1 MQSMT
6 RSVSLN
12 LSALNQRI
20 KKENP
25 GHSEDQ
31 IEAFDGETA
40 ALKQFCFHVRSYG
53 TCGDFTPYVPSPT
66 SQNHK
71 FKKCL
76 SHVVA
81 EHETLAGIALK
92 YDISVEDIR
101 RINSFLWT
109 SNSVWVGQIIKVPV
123 IDKIGIYSENSSE
136 RKNSSNESSGEKTDD
151 ITNQKSAK
159 NAKSKRRLSASATNL
174 KMGPSPTEFW
184 TKMDSSIE
192 ESKKVQGQL
201 KKNSPPHSNLQESD
215 KDMESSK
222 SQDLKC

>member
-1 MQSMT
+1 MT

-12 LSALNQRI
+12 TSLNFSQRHQ
-20 KKENP
+20 KHQN
-25 GHSEDQ
+25 SDQ

-71 FKKCL
+71 HRKCL
-76 SHVVA
+76 THIVA

-123 IDKIGIYSENSSE
+123 SEGKSGRGSNIDQTEKSTSH
-136 RKNSSNESSGEKTDD
+136 KNDPQKCSGSASATGS
-151 ITNQKSAK
+151 SAK
-159 NAKSKRRLSASATNL
+159 KDHSRRLSAGNM
-174 KMGPSPTEFW
+174 KIGPSPTEFW
-184 TKMDSSIE
+184 TKVDHSIE
-192 ESKKVQGQL
+192 ESRKVTSQL
-201 KKNSPPHSNLQESD
+201 KKNSPPASTVQDDSNVH
-215 KDMESSK
+215 M
-222 SQDLKC
+222 KC

>member
-1 MQSMT
+1 MT

-12 LSALNQRI
+12 TSLNFSQRHQ
-20 KKENP
+20 KHQN
-25 GHSEDQ
+25 SDQ

-66 SQNHK
+66 SQNHRH
-71 FKKCL
+71 KKCL
-76 SHVVA
+76 THIVA

-123 IDKIGIYSENSSE
+123 SEGKSGGNIE
-136 RKNSSNESSGEKTDD
+136 NE
-151 ITNQKSAK
+151 
-159 NAKSKRRLSASATNL
+159 KSKSDKNDPQKCSASATAQKKDHRRLSAGNM
-174 KMGPSPTEFW
+174 KIGPSPTEFW
-184 TKMDSSIE
+184 TKVDHSIE
-192 ESKKVQGQL
+192 ESRKVTSQL
-201 KKNSPPHSNLQESD
+201 KKNNPPAPAQDDRNYESNV
-215 KDMESSK
+215 DM
-222 SQDLKC
+222 KC

>member
-1 MQSMT
+1 M
-6 RSVSLN
+6 
-12 LSALNQRI
+12 
-20 KKENP
+20 
-25 GHSEDQ
+25 
-31 IEAFDGETA
+31 
-40 ALKQFCFHVRSYG
+40 
-53 TCGDFTPYVPSPT
+53 
-66 SQNHK
+66 
-71 FKKCL
+71 
-76 SHVVA
+76 
-81 EHETLAGIALK
+81 
-92 YDISVEDIR
+92 
-101 RINSFLWT
+101 
-109 SNSVWVGQIIKVPV
+109 WVGQIIKVPV

-151 ITNQKSAK
+151 TITNQKSTK

-215 KDMESSK
+215 KDMESSSK

>member
-20 KKENP
+20 KKENQ

-92 YDISVEDIR
+92 YDISGKRSIFQTFWKLHCCAK
-101 RINSFLWT
+101 FLFFELET
-109 SNSVWVGQIIKVPV
+109 SNFGYLLIFSIPLTVQSFS
-123 IDKIGIYSENSSE
+123 KIG
-136 RKNSSNESSGEKTDD
+136 
-151 ITNQKSAK
+151 Q
-159 NAKSKRRLSASATNL
+159 
-174 KMGPSPTEFW
+174 
-184 TKMDSSIE
+184 
-192 ESKKVQGQL
+192 
-201 KKNSPPHSNLQESD
+201 H
-215 KDMESSK
+215 
-222 SQDLKC
+222 

>member
-71 FKKCL
+71 FKKCI

-92 YDISVEDIR
+92 YDISGKFDTLFYPNIWD
-101 RINSFLWT
+101 N
-109 SNSVWVGQIIKVPV
+109 WVK
-123 IDKIGIYSENSSE
+123 E
-136 RKNSSNESSGEKTDD
+136 
-151 ITNQKSAK
+151 
-159 NAKSKRRLSASATNL
+159 L
-174 KMGPSPTEFW
+174 
-184 TKMDSSIE
+184 
-192 ESKKVQGQL
+192 
-201 KKNSPPHSNLQESD
+201 
-215 KDMESSK
+215 
-222 SQDLKC
+222 

>member
-12 LSALNQRI
+12 LSSLNQRRHQ
-20 KKENP
+20 NLQN
-25 GHSEDQ
+25 SDQ

-76 SHVVA
+76 THIVA

-123 IDKIGIYSENSSE
+123 IDRKIGIENSENQ
-136 RKNSSNESSGEKTDD
+136 
-151 ITNQKSAK
+151 NQKQ
-159 NAKSKRRLSASATNL
+159 KSSKLSDQQGENLTENSQKPVSKKDKRKLSPSSKTTKL
-174 KMGPSPTEFW
+174 GPSPTEFW
-184 TKMDSSIE
+184 TKVDSSIE
-192 ESKKVQGQL
+192 ESKKVTSQL
-201 KKNSPPHSNLQESD
+201 KKNSPSNSQEQND
-215 KDMESSK
+215 QLDSK
-222 SQDLKC
+222 LDLKC